1 MTINLNRLTDERILD
16 MRISKLPLR
25 IRGSC
30 LESRVLRLY
39 DELGSRGIK
48 FRPHVWLSSDW
59 FSPDGVPGIAIP
71 FYLSHPRL
79 VEIERRQMLEVEGG
93 SERECMRIL
102 RHEAGHAIDTAYR
115 LHFRRRWRELFGS
128 FRAPYP
134 ESYKPKPRSRNYVL
148 HLRAWYAQVH
158 PAEDFAE
165 TFAVWLAPNSRWR
178 QRYQGWR
185 AFDKLEYV
193 DEIAPE
199 IAESRP
205 KNRTRKRIEPLSDLK
220 ITLAEYYQRKRSLYS
235 IEWPNVYDKEL
246 RRVFSDDP
254 RHRKRPSAA
263 VFLRRLR
270 PELRQLVGEG
280 TGVHQYTINHVLHHM
295 IERCKE
301 LKLRLDLP
309 EVHTRRKVTV
319 MLTVQIMNILHS
331 GYHPIAV

>member
-1 MTINLNRLTDERILD
+1 MTINLNRLTDERILN
-16 MRISKLPLR
+16 MRISNLPLR

-39 DELGSRGIK
+39 DELESRGIK

-79 VEIERRQMLEVEGG
+79 VEMERRQMLEVEGG
-93 SERECMRIL
+93 SEHECMRIL

-134 ESYKPKPRSRNYVL
+134 DSYKPKPRSRNYVL

-193 DEIAPE
+193 DEIGAE

-205 KNRTRKRIEPLSDLK
+205 KNHTRKRIEPLSDLK
-220 ITLAEYYQRKRSLYS
+220 ITLAEYYQRKRNLYS

-254 RHRKRPSAA
+254 RHRKQPSAA
-263 VFLRRLR
+263 VFY
-270 PELRQLVGEG
+270 VGYARNCG
-280 TGVHQYTINHVLHHM
+280 NSWARVPAYTNTLSITCS
-295 IERCKE
+295 I
-301 LKLRLDLP
+301 
-309 EVHTRRKVTV
+309 
-319 MLTVQIMNILHS
+319 I
-331 GYHPIAV
+331 

>member
-16 MRISKLPLR
+16 LRIAKLPLR
-25 IRGSC
+25 IKGSD
-30 LESRVLRLY
+30 LEPRVLRLY
-39 DELGSRGIK
+39 EELETRGIK

-79 VEIERRQMLEVEGG
+79 VEIERKQMLEVEGG
-93 SERECMRIL
+93 SEREFMRIL

-134 ESYKPKPRSRNYVL
+134 DSYKPKPHSRNYVL

-178 QRYQGWR
+178 QRYKGWR
-185 AFDKLEYV
+185 AFEKLEYV
-193 DEIAPE
+193 DELAEE
-199 IAESRP
+199 IAQSRP
-205 KNRTRKRIEPLSDLK
+205 KNRTRDKVEPLSELN
-220 ITLAEYYQRKRSLYS
+220 ITLAEYYRRKRSLYS
-235 IEWPNVYDKEL
+235 IEWPDVYDKEL

-254 RHRKRPSAA
+254 KHRNRPPAA
-263 VFLRRLR
+263 LFLRRLG

-280 TGVHQYTINHVLHHM
+280 TGVHQYTINQVLHHM

-301 LKLRLDLP
+301 LKLRLGSP
-309 EVHTRRKVTV
+309 EVLTRRKVTV
-319 MLTVQIMNILHS
+319 MLTAQIMNILHS

>member
-1 MTINLNRLTDERILD
+1 MTINLNRLADERILN
-16 MRISKLPLR
+16 MSISNLPLS

-39 DELGSRGIK
+39 DELESRGIK

-79 VEIERRQMLEVEGG
+79 VQIERRQMLEVEGG

-128 FRAPYP
+128 FWAPYP
-134 ESYKPKPRSRNYVL
+134 DSYKPKPRSRNYVL

-185 AFDKLEYV
+185 AFYKLEYV
-193 DEIAPE
+193 NEIAAE

-270 PELRQLVGEG
+270 PELRQLVSEG

>member
-1 MTINLNRLTDERILD
+1 MTINLKRLTDEQILNL
-16 MRISKLPLR
+16 RISKLPLR
-25 IRGSC
+25 IKGSC
-30 LESRVLRLY
+30 LEPRILRLY

-79 VEIERRQMLEVEGG
+79 IELERRQMLEVEGG
-93 SERECMRIL
+93 TEYECMRIL

-134 ESYKPKPRSRNYVL
+134 DSYKPKPRSRNYVL

-185 AFDKLEYV
+185 ALDKLEYV
-193 DEIAPE
+193 DEVAAE

-205 KNRTRKRIEPLSDLK
+205 KNRTRDKIEPLSDLK
-220 ITLAEYYQRKRSLYS
+220 ITLAEYYRRKRSLYS
-235 IEWPNVYDKEL
+235 IEWPDVYDKEL
-246 RRVFSDDP
+246 RRIFSDDP
-254 RHRKRPSAA
+254 RHRTRPSAA
-263 VFLRRLR
+263 VFLRGLR
-270 PELRQLVGEG
+270 AELRELVGEG
-280 TGVHQYTINHVLHHM
+280 TGVHQYTINHVLQHM

-301 LKLRLDLP
+301 LKLRLGLP
-309 EVHTRRKVTV
+309 EVQTRRKFTV
-319 MLTVQIMNILHS
+319 MLTVQVMNILHS